1 MPDINTCLLCG
12 ANANKQVGG
21 ESILPAFEGGWL
33 ASASMR
39 KALEACKDMCVVPL
53 SAISNWKTEAQKR
66 PSYVA
71 EKIFTTSSDF
81 AMTTSAEKVEQLALI
96 VQVSFGR

>member
-1 MPDINTCLLCG
+1 VPDINTCLLCG

-71 EKIFTTSSDF
+71 EKIFTTSF